1 MLQLASRLPDS
12 TKITLDSC
20 DTLKYRVSAA
30 GLSVDYTLVT
40 KFVWQDFEGFTGKK
54 FYNGAN
60 NAFDSFGF
68 TFTNGSNEQTAYVEA
83 VSEDDNLVLKVYED
97 ANHEISVRRENIP
110 ESLNSR
116 QMVFGFDYKAEKLD
130 GRGSVTI
137 FGGGNNYYD
146 AIYFNADGT
155 MSISNGA
162 ISIGKYNAGEW
173 YKVRIVLNM
182 DTGASRVYINDQEAY
197 SGNVPAIST
206 LPMFKSIIF
215 KAQKAGVRTC
225 YLDNFVLYPIASVEA
240 FDASGMQSA
249 ITSDKVKISDDK
261 VISGYGTVT
270 AKNFV
275 DSFITVPA
283 GATAAVYTADSTPV
297 GNDTTI
303 ASGMKLIVNAKEEGY
318 RTVYTFGDGILTDIA
333 VQINSRPVD
342 ILYAGTAS
350 AQADVFVATA
360 TQMKLKLEKFMNSDT
375 STAIDSAES
384 ALTAVEG
391 EQTLT
396 CALTNPVADEPGT
409 SLVAT
414 LLDSAGAVI
423 ATRTVSY
430 SETLEYTTE
439 VAKVKDNRKAIY
451 TITMDDGY
459 LYSTQKYFEP
469 WFEKYDLRGTTVA
482 VYNCFKDGGGTYT
495 GGVTPQMNREYFH
508 EALTK
513 GNFEIGSH
521 SNTHPT
527 LAKNGVDNASEST
540 IRYETLGSIPTLE
553 RAFPGQ
559 QILTFTAPAMPIATI
574 LRIS

>member
-1 MLQLASRLPDS
+1 MLFGQL
-12 TKITLDSC
+12 C
-20 DTLKYRVSAA
+20 
-30 GLSVDYTLVT
+30 
-40 KFVWQDFEGFTGKK
+40 FV
-54 FYNGAN
+54 
-60 NAFDSFGF
+60 
-68 TFTNGSNEQTAYVEA
+68 
-83 VSEDDNLVLKVYED
+83 
-97 ANHEISVRRENIP
+97 
-110 ESLNSR
+110 
-116 QMVFGFDYKAEKLD
+116 
-130 GRGSVTI
+130 
-137 FGGGNNYYD
+137 
-146 AIYFNADGT
+146 
-155 MSISNGA
+155 
-162 ISIGKYNAGEW
+162 
-173 YKVRIVLNM
+173 
-182 DTGASRVYINDQEAY
+182 
-197 SGNVPAIST
+197 
-206 LPMFKSIIF
+206 
-215 KAQKAGVRTC
+215 
-225 YLDNFVLYPIASVEA
+225 PIASVEA

-482 VYNCFKDGGGTYT
+482 VYNCFKDGGSTYT
-495 GGVTPQMNREYFH
+495 KNVTPQMNREYFH

-513 GNFEIGSH
+513 GNLEIGSH

-527 LAKNGVDNASEST
+527 LAKNGVDSVSEST

-553 RAFPGQ
+553 STFPGQ